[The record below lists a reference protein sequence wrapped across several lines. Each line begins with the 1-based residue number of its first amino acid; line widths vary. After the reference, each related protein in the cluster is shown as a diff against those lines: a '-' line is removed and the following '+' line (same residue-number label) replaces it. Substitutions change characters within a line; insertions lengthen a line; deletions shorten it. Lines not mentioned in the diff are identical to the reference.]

1 MPADGHR
8 ATGPGIRY
16 RTISMP
22 ERRGPAADESHAPL
36 GRSLGY
42 QVNVA
47 ARATRAL
54 LDARLAEQGVTF
66 ATWVVLVALSTRGD
80 LIQRDLAGIV
90 DVEGPTIV
98 RRLDQLEAAG
108 LVARSA
114 APGDRRATRVRL
126 TESGRALYRRLRNSV
141 EEAEVDLLR
150 EVDPADVATTQRV
163 LREIIDRAR
172 TLRQR

>member
-1 MPADGHR
+1 
-8 ATGPGIRY
+8 
-16 RTISMP
+16 MP
-22 ERRGPAADESHAPL
+22 ERRGPATDASHASL

-90 DVEGPTIV
+90 DVEGPTMV

-114 APGDRRATRVRL
+114 APGDRRATRVSL
-126 TESGRALYRRLRNSV
+126 TEAGRALYERLRDAV
-141 EEAEVDLLR
+141 EEAEVELLR
-150 EVDPADVATTQRV
+150 EVDPADVGTTQRV
-163 LREIIDRAR
+163 LRQIIDRAR
-172 TLRQR
+172 ALRQR